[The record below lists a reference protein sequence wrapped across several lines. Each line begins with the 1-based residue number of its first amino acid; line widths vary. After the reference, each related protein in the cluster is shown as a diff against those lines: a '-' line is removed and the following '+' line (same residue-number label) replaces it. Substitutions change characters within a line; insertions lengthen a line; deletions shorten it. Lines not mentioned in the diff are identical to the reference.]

1 MIFLSTK
8 VQPSNKTSDE
18 TTKAPSTLAS
28 KSTKLTDATKS
39 KVSIFNPQPIMQPD
53 NSTNS
58 LNSTPAVN
66 SDITVNC
73 TTPTNADDLFDNEQT
88 AIEATAIT
96 NTIEPPKQQR
106 IGKQQRKSD
115 FAEFKATFLVPAQTG
130 ETPCPEHRATYG
142 TRLERVSRIPRR
154 PWYHGQQLRQRHPR
168 RASRKQYA
176 DEYKYSAK
184 SER

>member
-1 MIFLSTK
+1 MK
-8 VQPSNKTSDE
+8 

-66 SDITVNC
+66 SDITV
-73 TTPTNADDLFDNEQT
+73 
-88 AIEATAIT
+88 EATAIT

-115 FAEFKATFLVPAQTG
+115 FAEFKATFLVPAKLVKRHALNIEGDLWNQ
-130 ETPCPEHRATYG
+130 
-142 TRLERVSRIPRR
+142 LERVSRILGDRGTTVSS
-154 PWYHGQQLRQRHPR
+154 YANAILAEHL
-168 RASRKQYA
+168 KQYA
-176 DEYKYSAK
+176 DDIEIWRKL
-184 SER
+184 